1 MILKKENVELAIFK
15 PSLSGRVWEG
25 LQILLRMKTIK
36 LLFVALLFPIHL
48 LMAQEAVTLEQCQTW
63 ARENHPVLKQ
73 SGLYQQ
79 ILDLKNENNSTS
91 FLPLVTLNGQATYQ
105 SDVTKIA
112 LSMPGVNIPSVD
124 KDQYK
129 FYLDLKQT
137 IWDGGLSKAKELI
150 NETENA
156 GNQSQV
162 EVELY
167 QVKEKVNQF
176 YFTSFLIQEN
186 LKILEKKTET
196 LTERQ
201 KIVESAV
208 KNGMVLGSEL
218 DQLLA
223 EQIKTNQLVL
233 ELKSNRE
240 TVLSALAILTG
251 KESNQM
257 HNLALTE
264 EPNLLDKP
272 LMRPELDLFAKQNDL
287 LNANSEILKKQ
298 RNPKL
303 FGFGQA
309 GYGKPGLNM
318 LNNEFDTYYL
328 VGLGF
333 NWNVLDWKNTSRQQ
347 QVLKLQQEIVQ
358 TRQENFVRNIDL
370 ATDQQNKQID
380 QLTQL
385 LKSDQELIQVRERIT
400 KTAASKLEN
409 GIITTADYILDLNAE
424 TTAKLTLE
432 THKIQLQE
440 ARIKLGNIRGN
451 Q

>member
-1 MILKKENVELAIFK
+1 M
-15 PSLSGRVWEG
+15 
-25 LQILLRMKTIK
+25 
-36 LLFVALLFPIHL
+36 LFPVQL
-48 LMAQEAVTLEQCQTW
+48 LIAQETVTLEQCQTW
-63 ARENHPVLKQ
+63 ARENQPILKQ
-73 SGLYQQ
+73 AGLYQQ
-79 ILDLKNENNSTS
+79 ILNLKNENNATTL
-91 FLPLVTLNGQATYQ
+91 LPQVTLNGQATYQ
-105 SDVTKIA
+105 SDVTKIGIS
-112 LSMPGVNIPSVD
+112 LPNMTIPTVD

-156 GNQSQV
+156 GNQQQV

-167 QVKEKVNQF
+167 QLKERVNQF

-196 LTERQ
+196 LSERR
-201 KIVESAV
+201 KIIESAV
-208 KNGMVLGSEL
+208 KNGMVLSSEL

-223 EQIKTNQLVL
+223 EQIKTDQLVL
-233 ELKSNRE
+233 ELKNNRE
-240 TVLSALAILTG
+240 TVLSALSILTG
-251 KESNQM
+251 KSVTQFQ
-257 HNLALTE
+257 NLAFTKV
-264 EPNLLDKP
+264 PVLLDKP

-318 LNNEFDTYYL
+318 LNNKFDTYYL

-333 NWNVLDWKNTSRQQ
+333 NWNVLDWKNTSRQRQ
-347 QVLKLQQEIVQ
+347 ILKLQQDIVQ
-358 TRQENFVRNIDL
+358 TKQENFVRNIDL
-370 ATDQQNKQID
+370 ATDQQNKQIS
-380 QLTQL
+380 QLNELMKT
-385 LKSDQELIQVRERIT
+385 DENLIQVRERIS
-400 KTAASKLEN
+400 KTSASKLEN
-409 GIITTADYILDLNAE
+409 GTITMADYIQDLNAE

-432 THKIQLQE
+432 THKIQLME
-440 ARIKLGNIRGN
+440 AQVKLENIKGN

>member
-1 MILKKENVELAIFK
+1 
-15 PSLSGRVWEG
+15 
-25 LQILLRMKTIK
+25 MKTIK
-36 LLFVALLFPIHL
+36 ILLVALLLPVYL

-73 SGLYQQ
+73 SSIYQQ
-79 ILDLKNENNSTS
+79 ILELKNENNSTS
-91 FLPLVTLNGQATYQ
+91 FLPHLTLNGQATYQ
-105 SDVTKIA
+105 SDVTKIS
-112 LSMPGVNIPSVD
+112 LSMPGVNIPTVD

-156 GNQSQV
+156 GNQSQI

-196 LTERQ
+196 LGERQ
-201 KIVESAV
+201 KFLESAV
-208 KNGMVLGSEL
+208 KNGMVLASEL

-223 EQIKTNQLVL
+223 EQIKTDQLVL

-257 HNLALTE
+257 QNLALTT
-264 EPNLLDKP
+264 EPILLDKP

-287 LNANSEILKKQ
+287 LIANSEILKKL

-333 NWNVLDWKNTSRQQ
+333 NWNVLDWKNTSQQQ

-358 TRQENFVRNIDL
+358 TKQENFVRNIDL
-370 ATDQQNKQID
+370 ATDQQNKQIN

-385 LKSDQELIQVRERIT
+385 LKSDQELIHIRERIT
-400 KTAASKLEN
+400 KTSASKLEN
-409 GIITTADYILDLNAE
+409 GAITTADYIQDLNAE
-424 TTAKLTLE
+424 TTAKLMLE

>member
-1 MILKKENVELAIFK
+1 
-15 PSLSGRVWEG
+15 
-25 LQILLRMKTIK
+25 MKTIK
-36 LLFVALLFPIHL
+36 LLLLTLFLPVQL
-48 LMAQEAVTLEQCQTW
+48 LLAQEGVTLDQCQAW

-73 SGLYQQ
+73 SALYQQ
-79 ILDLKNENNSTS
+79 ILTLKNGNNETS
-91 FLPLVTLNGQATYQ
+91 FLPQVTLNGQATYQ
-105 SDVTKIA
+105 SDVTKIGIS
-112 LSMPGVNIPSVD
+112 LPGMAIPTVD

-150 NETENA
+150 NEAENA
-156 GNQSQV
+156 GNQQQV

-167 QVKEKVNQF
+167 QLKEKVNQF
-176 YFTSFLIQEN
+176 YFTSFLIKEN
-186 LKILEKKTET
+186 LKILEQKTGT
-196 LTERQ
+196 LIERR

-208 KNGMVLGSEL
+208 KNGMVLSSEL

-223 EQIKTNQLVL
+223 ELIKTEQLVL

-251 KESNQM
+251 KTVGQIQNI
-257 HNLALTE
+257 ALINETS
-264 EPNLLDKP
+264 LSDKP
-272 LMRPELDLFAKQNDL
+272 MMRPELDLFAKQNDL

-318 LNNEFDTYYL
+318 LNNKFDTYYL

-333 NWNVLDWKNTSRQQ
+333 NWNVFDWKNTSRQQ

-358 TRQENFVRNIDL
+358 TKRENFVRNIDL
-370 ATDQQNKQID
+370 ATDQQNKQIN
-380 QLTQL
+380 QLNEL
-385 LKSDQELIQVRERIT
+385 LKTDQELIQIRERIT
-400 KTAASKLEN
+400 KTSASKLEN
-409 GIITTADYILDLNAE
+409 GAITMADYIQDLNAE

-432 THKIQLQE
+432 THKIQLKE
-440 ARIKLGNIRGN
+440 AQVKLGNIRGN